1 MIQYTPVHQNDSNLA
16 NMQESVS
23 LPRHLAEDS
32 NSFTEGQKN
41 QDAISENRMT
51 LAASSTRSTKGRRI
65 LLAGWGWILEC
76 MYLVLAIG
84 ALAAMVSV
92 VATAQDE
99 PIGPWRDS
107 HLNVSINTVVAI
119 LSAILTGTCT
129 FIVGEGTTMCSRV
142 GQSPEMFLALIH
154 GSDWSD
160 KVAVV
165 RETSQT
171 SRLRLDRQR

>member
-1 MIQYTPVHQNDSNLA
+1 M
-16 NMQESVS
+16 
-23 LPRHLAEDS
+23 PRHLAEDS
-32 NSFTEGQKN
+32 NYFAEGQNN
-41 QDAISENRMT
+41 QDAVSENRLS
-51 LAASSTRSTKGRRI
+51 LAASSTRSTKGQRI
-65 LLAGWGWILEC
+65 LLAGWDWILEC
-76 MYLVLAIG
+76 MYLILAVG

-92 VATAQDE
+92 VATAHDE

-129 FIVGEGTTMCSRV
+129 FIVGEGTTMCSRA

-154 GSDWSD
+154 GSDRSD
-160 KVAVV
+160 EVAVV

-171 SRLRLDRQR
+171 SRLRLDR